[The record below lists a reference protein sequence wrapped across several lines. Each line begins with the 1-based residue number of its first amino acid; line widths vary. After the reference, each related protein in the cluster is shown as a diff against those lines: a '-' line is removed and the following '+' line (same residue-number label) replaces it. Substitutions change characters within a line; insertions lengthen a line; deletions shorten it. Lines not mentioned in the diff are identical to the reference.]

1 MMKCQLSYLLLGV
14 WLLLCLPPMQ
24 EGAEV
29 TLCGRDLIR
38 HVIFIC
44 GHRPKREAGPFADA
58 ETLEMKL
65 EPTEMQPSL
74 KELEQAVFKYSI
86 LNSEDVRKIIADA
99 LRYLEEGSHI
109 PPQLKSPGLEKH
121 VRQKRVPW
129 NLMDR
134 CCQKSCS
141 EHELYEAFCGWG
153 AGR

>member
-38 HVIFIC
+38 HVIFLC

-58 ETLEMKL
+58 ETLELKL
-65 EPTEMQPSL
+65 EPTEMQPL
-74 KELEQAVFKYSI
+74 PEELGQAVFKDSS
-86 LNSEDVRKIIADA
+86 LTSEDVQEIAADA
-99 LRYLEEGSHI
+99 QHYLEEGSHI

-141 EHELYEAFCGWG
+141 ERELYEVFCGW
-153 AGR
+153 